1 MFNDWIFFYI
11 KSFKKSNSENMKY
24 EMILIRKKHTNTFYL
39 ENIEGV
45 IRTKGYR
52 FTPGFSITG
61 IFYVKFNANRID
73 TM

>member
-1 MFNDWIFFYI
+1 
-11 KSFKKSNSENMKY
+11 MKY

-52 FTPGFSITG
+52 FTPGFPITL